1 MAVEQTVSQINRGQR
16 SEGLGHIH
24 KETDNNLLNVQF
36 IIIIIITIMIKAI
49 FTMHIPQGYKCAS
62 SRQF

>member
-1 MAVEQTVSQINRGQR
+1 MAVEQTVSQMNRGQR
-16 SEGLGHIH
+16 SEGSGHIH
-24 KETDNNLLNVQF
+24 KETDSNLLNVQF
-36 IIIIIITIMIKAI
+36 IIIIIITMIKAI

>member
-1 MAVEQTVSQINRGQR
+1 MAVEQTVSQISGGQR
-16 SEGLGHIH
+16 SEGSGHFH

-36 IIIIIITIMIKAI
+36 IIIIITIMIKAI